1 MAKSLKTILFPPDNR
16 DSYGPDAAKIRGR
29 LRGIP
34 ALAFFLVLG
43 TALGAQESILNS
55 YQRNFMRASLS
66 TKAGILLDA
75 ATDERAS
82 EFIGQL
88 YEYALNFS
96 LQNADIL
103 RGDPDL
109 LNLTVLAARGAGNK
123 GYTQSIDTLW
133 NVFSGFRD
141 SQIRIAA
148 LDALAVLAGGN
159 AQILE
164 NLNQFLAN
172 QNSLYRS
179 NMDVD
184 IPTISAC
191 ITALGALGGESSFS
205 VLFAVI
211 IAGYPEPLG
220 TQAAAALEKL
230 PGDTKAN
237 LTAILQKNPPV
248 EKLAVFR
255 AAISGRRMSDA
266 EKGAFAQTA
275 LEIGMQKDAG
285 NENALAQLCSL
296 AVQALRDFKWT
307 GAAPAVVQ
315 YFYQVQS
322 DYQENRTS
330 QRRDLLL
337 EAISCLAVMESFDA
351 AQTLSL
357 QLGYQNSQ
365 FERAVRDGTLGGND
379 ETLVLGVINALGQL
393 GDKVAFDNLHYVAYL
408 EYSERIKAAA
418 REALNNLKW

>member
-1 MAKSLKTILFPPDNR
+1 MNHRARVNPKTVPASKRVVLR
-16 DSYGPDAAKIRGR
+16 AA
-29 LRGIP
+29 
-34 ALAFFLVLG
+34 ALTLFLVLG
-43 TALGAQESILNS
+43 TALGSQESILNS
-55 YQRNFMRASLS
+55 YQRNFVRASLS
-66 TKAGILLDA
+66 TKVGILLDA
-75 ATDERAS
+75 ATDDRAS

-96 LQNADIL
+96 LQNAEIL
-103 RGDPDL
+103 RGDPEL
-109 LNLTVLAARGAGNK
+109 LNLTVIAARGAGNS
-123 GYTQSIDTLW
+123 GYTRSVDTLW
-133 NVFSGFRD
+133 KVFSGFRD
-141 SQIRIAA
+141 SQIRIAT
-148 LDALAVLAGGN
+148 LETLAVLARGN

-191 ITALGALGGESSFS
+191 IAALGALGGESSFS

-220 TQAAAALEKL
+220 AQAAEALEKL

-255 AAISGRRMSDA
+255 AAISGRSMNEA

-275 LEIGMQKDAG
+275 LEIGMQRDTAVNG
-285 NENALAQLCSL
+285 NRNALALLCSL
-296 AVQALRDFKWT
+296 ATQTLRDLKWT
-307 GAAPAVVQ
+307 RAAPAAVQ
-315 YFYQVQS
+315 YFYLIQS
-322 DYQENRTS
+322 EYQEDRTP
-330 QRRDLLL
+330 QQRDLLL
-337 EAISCLAVMESFDA
+337 EAISCLAVMDSFDA
-351 AQTLSL
+351 AQALSL
-357 QLGYQNSQ
+357 QLGYLNSQ
-365 FERAVRDGTLGGND
+365 FERTGRSGTFGEND

-393 GDKVAFDNLHYVAYL
+393 GDKIAFDNLHYVAYL
-408 EYSERIKAAA
+408 EYPERIKAAA
-418 REALNNLKW
+418 REALNNLQW

>member
-1 MAKSLKTILFPPDNR
+1 
-16 DSYGPDAAKIRGR
+16 
-29 LRGIP
+29 
-34 ALAFFLVLG
+34 V
-43 TALGAQESILNS
+43 
-55 YQRNFMRASLS
+55 
-66 TKAGILLDA
+66 GILLDA
-75 ATDERAS
+75 ATDDRAS

-109 LNLTVLAARGAGNK
+109 LNLTVIAARGVGNRS
-123 GYTQSIDTLW
+123 YTRSVDTLW
-133 NVFSGFRD
+133 KIFVGFRD
-141 SQIRIAA
+141 SQVRIAA
-148 LDALAVLAGGN
+148 LDALALLARGHTP
-159 AQILE
+159 ILE

-191 ITALGALGGESSFS
+191 INALGNLGDESSFP

-211 IAGYPEPLG
+211 ITGYPEPLG
-220 TQAAAALEKL
+220 AQAAEALEKL
-230 PGDTKAN
+230 PGDMKAN
-237 LTAILQKNPPV
+237 LTEILRKNPPL

-255 AAISGRRMSDA
+255 AALASRNMSDA

-275 LEIGMQKDAG
+275 LEIGMQKDSVLNG
-285 NENALAQLCSL
+285 GETALAMLCFL
-296 AVQALRDFKWT
+296 AVQTIRDFKWT
-307 GAAPAVVQ
+307 RADPVVVQ

-322 DYQENRTS
+322 EYQENRTS

-337 EAISCLAVMESFDA
+337 EVISCLAVMDSSDA
-351 AQTLSL
+351 AQALSL
-357 QLGYQNSQ
+357 QLGYLNSQ
-365 FERAVRDGTLGGND
+365 FERTSKDGTFGESD
-379 ETLVLGVINALGQL
+379 EALVTGVINALGQL
-393 GDKVAFDNLHYVAYL
+393 GDRIAFDNLHYVGYL
-408 EYSERIKAAA
+408 DYPERVKAAA